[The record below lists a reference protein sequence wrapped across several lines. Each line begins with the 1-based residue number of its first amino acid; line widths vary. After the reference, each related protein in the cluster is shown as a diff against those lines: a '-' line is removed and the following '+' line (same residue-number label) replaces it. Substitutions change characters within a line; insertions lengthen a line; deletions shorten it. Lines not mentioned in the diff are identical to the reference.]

1 MLRPLIPSLRQA
13 AGRYL
18 DRGRSVLARGATIVG
33 LALVGGSL
41 ALAAAVMA
49 LASLVGPVAACGLAG
64 LSLLSTAV
72 LLARNRRTPV
82 QPDPVQ
88 PSVVLQQ
95 HAMLV
100 ELGFVAGF
108 VLSRAILRR
117 FSPSTMRR

>member
-1 MLRPLIPSLRQA
+1 MLRLFNPSLRQA

-18 DRGRSVLARGATIVG
+18 DRGRSVLVRGATIVG
-33 LALVGGSL
+33 LALVGGGL
-41 ALAAAVMA
+41 VLAAAVMA
-49 LASLVGPVAACGLAG
+49 LASLVGPVGACGLTG
-64 LSLLSTAV
+64 LSLLSTSL
-72 LLARNRRTPV
+72 LLARKHRTPV

-100 ELGFVAGF
+100 ELGFVVGF

-117 FSPSTMRR
+117 FSPRTMRR